1 MAKNLIE
8 KSIEC
13 IDLETTAFLRI
24 LSLPKYGHGIVL
36 YLLRSF
42 CMSFNRALQFSPYC
56 VLYFLYTY
64 IIQILKQDRIS
75 HKNPE
80 LRLMPLV

>member
-1 MAKNLIE
+1 MVKSFIE

-13 IDLETTAFLRI
+13 IDLETAAFLRI
-24 LSLPKYGHGIVL
+24 LSLPKYRHGISSLFTYVFL
-36 YLLRSF
+36 YVSQQ
-42 CMSFNRALQFSPYC
+42 STAVFSIC

-64 IIQILKQDRIS
+64 IIQILKQDGIS